1 MKPIAHRW
9 SEALAGLKLEA
20 IPAIVILGIEGV
32 RQWLKPEASE
42 KDRGRN
48 STVAMDLFR
57 PTFGKHG
64 TLVGTGAFYAGNG
77 SLAQV
82 CPIIS
87 GEKFT

>member
-1 MKPIAHRW
+1 MKSIAHRW
-9 SEALAGLKLEA
+9 SEALADLKLEA

-32 RQWLKPEASE
+32 RLQWLKPEASE
-42 KDRGRN
+42 KDRGKEIELL
-48 STVAMDLFR
+48 SWCL
-57 PTFGKHG
+57 
-64 TLVGTGAFYAGNG
+64 GTGAFYAGNG